1 MDNNSDYA
9 GHQIKELV
17 TDEEIITYQ
26 HHPATHT
33 TFENV
38 QLFGEM
44 FSDDIMKNSMTF
56 LCTKKGSKTYFIR
69 LHVME
74 GKEREFE
81 LGMIF
86 LFAARLGCLKGSDPL
101 MTEEEL
107 KGHFCDLEG
116 FIRNTTK
123 HKKTKKALIEEIR
136 RICNSNIDFHE
147 NSSRS
152 STVEQ
157 SPT

>member
-1 MDNNSDYA
+1 MDRNLEYA
-9 GHQIKELV
+9 GLHNKDLV
-17 TDEEIITYQ
+17 EDET
-26 HHPATHT
+26 PDRMDAM
-33 TFENV
+33 FDNV

-44 FSDDIMKNSMTF
+44 FSDNITKNSMIF
-56 LCTKKGSKTYFIR
+56 LCTRKGSKTYLIR
-69 LHVME
+69 LHVMA

-86 LFAARLGCLKGSDPL
+86 LFAARLGCLKGSDPS

-107 KGHFCDLEG
+107 KNHFCDLEG

-123 HKKTKKALIEEIR
+123 HKKAKKALIEEIR

-147 NSSRS
+147 NSSQS
-152 STVEQ
+152 STVEP
-157 SPT
+157 SPS

>member
-1 MDNNSDYA
+1 MDRNLEYA
-9 GHQIKELV
+9 GLHNQDLDA
-17 TDEEIITYQ
+17 DETPERMDTM
-26 HHPATHT
+26 
-33 TFENV
+33 FENV

-44 FSDDIMKNSMTF
+44 FSDDITKNSMVF
-56 LCTKKGSKTYFIR
+56 LCTRKGSKTYFIR
-69 LHVME
+69 LRVIE

-86 LFAARLGCLKGSDPL
+86 LFAARLGCLKGSDPS

-107 KGHFCDLEG
+107 KEHFCDYEG

-123 HKKTKKALIEEIR
+123 HKKAKKALIEEIR

-147 NSSRS
+147 NSS
-152 STVEQ
+152 
-157 SPT
+157 PTETPS